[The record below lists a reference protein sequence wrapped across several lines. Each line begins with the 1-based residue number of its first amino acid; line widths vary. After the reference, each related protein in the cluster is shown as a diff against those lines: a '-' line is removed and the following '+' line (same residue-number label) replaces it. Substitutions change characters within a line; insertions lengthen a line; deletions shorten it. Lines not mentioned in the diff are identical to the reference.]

1 MRILLDTHFL
11 VWIVTRATRL
21 GDFPW
26 LESYKPWGISP
37 VSLLELQYLAEVGRL
52 EVRNP
57 EFTESLLGDSQF
69 LVDDV
74 PLVNLVQRAL
84 DLSWTRD
91 PFDRLLC
98 AHSLARRVPLC
109 TVDKLIGQHHTM
121 LTKELG

>member
-11 VWIVTRATRL
+11 VWIVTKATRL
-21 GDFPW
+21 SEFPW

-37 VSLLELQYLAEVGRL
+37 VSLLELQYLAEIGRL
-52 EVRNP
+52 NVRNP
-57 EFTESLLGDSQF
+57 EFTESLLEDSQF

-109 TVDKLIGQHHTM
+109 TVDQQIGQNHTL